1 MALTLSLTKDTDSAS
16 KLSLDLR
23 KQEPFRVTLSWEG
36 NSDLDLHAF
45 HCVNTGSKATVS
57 SFDDVLSTYN
67 VRRKV
72 RGQDVGHLPK
82 NPDGSFQ
89 IHGGALRHS
98 PDATDGDK
106 ADIDE
111 YITVDTSLLNPP
123 AQNRRHEINAI
134 LARSQAGIPNFF
146 LQPIGVADLAHD
158 FDSLLSQLI
167 ADNAAAI
174 DRLRLHALHGQ
185 MGHADNAERNDQQNR
200 HDFNDA
206 ESGAKLI
213 DCARGLKHKKIK
225 NSKINDAKSAILAS
239 LTPLSLPSTAAA
251 GN

>member
-1 MALTLSLTKDTDSAS
+1 MALTLPLTKDTDSAS

-72 RGQDVGHLPK
+72 RGQDVGHLLK

-123 AQNRRHEINAI
+123 AQGHIEI
-134 LARSQAGIPNFF
+134 P
-146 LQPIGVADLAHD
+146 
-158 FDSLLSQLI
+158 LI
-167 ADNAAAI
+167 AMI
-174 DRLRLHALHGQ
+174 HPQ
-185 MGHADNAERNDQQNR
+185 
-200 HDFNDA
+200 
-206 ESGAKLI
+206 SGAKKFK
-213 DCARGLKHKKIK
+213 DVHKPEIVITGDDGRELLRV
-225 NSKINDAKSAILAS
+225 NLSAEFGEFVGVQLGAILVSQADVQFAS
-239 LTPLSLPSTAAA
+239 IGVGFVQDFNEVLSYFC
-251 GN
+251 

>member
-123 AQNRRHEINAI
+123 AQGHIEI
-134 LARSQAGIPNFF
+134 P
-146 LQPIGVADLAHD
+146 
-158 FDSLLSQLI
+158 LI
-167 ADNAAAI
+167 AMI
-174 DRLRLHALHGQ
+174 HPQ
-185 MGHADNAERNDQQNR
+185 
-200 HDFNDA
+200 
-206 ESGAKLI
+206 SGAKKFK
-213 DCARGLKHKKIK
+213 DVHKPEIVITGDDGRELLRV
-225 NSKINDAKSAILAS
+225 NLSTEFGEFVGVQLGAILVSQTDVQFAS
-239 LTPLSLPSTAAA
+239 IGVGFVQDFNEVLSYFC
-251 GN
+251 